1 MEQLKSRTY
10 VLLRSDAPLSLMIPS
25 KGTARRPLLYF
36 DGKAN
41 RQLRYSPNQPSPFI
55 DEQDGNVVLEPI
67 VFEDGMLHVPESN
80 PVLQQFL
87 YYHPGNGK
95 IFEELDPEKDAQ
107 NDLIDLDIEVN
118 ALIAAK
124 SMELSMMETVARIGL
139 GIQADKKT
147 SSELKRDVL
156 VFAKNYPIRFME
168 ILNDPMLRVQDI
180 VARAFEQQILKTRNK
195 GRDIYFNLSDNK
207 SKFMTIPFGEH
218 RISTVSKYLQTD
230 EGIETLKL
238 LERNVE

>member
-1 MEQLKSRTY
+1 MDKLKSRTY
-10 VLLRSDAPLSLMIPS
+10 VLKRKDAPLSLMIPS
-25 KGTARRPLLYF
+25 KGTTRKPLLYF
-36 DGKAN
+36 DGKTN

-80 PVLQQFL
+80 PILQQFL
-87 YYHPGNGK
+87 YYHPGNGR
-95 IFEELDPEKDAQ
+95 IFEELDSERDAQ
-107 NDLIDLDIEVN
+107 RDLEYLDVEVD

-124 SMELSMMETVARIGL
+124 SMELTMMETVARIGL

-147 SSELKRDVL
+147 SAELKRDVI
-156 VFAKNYPIRFME
+156 VFAKKQPLRFME
-168 ILNDPMLRVQDI
+168 ILNDPLLKVQDI
-180 VARAFEQQILKTRNK
+180 VARAFEQQILKMKNK
-195 GRDIYFNLSDNK
+195 NRDIYFNFPDNK

-218 RISTVSKYLQTD
+218 RISTVSKYLQSD

-238 LERNVE
+238 LERHVE

>member
-10 VLLRSDAPLSLMIPS
+10 VLRRSDAPLSLMIPS
-25 KGTARRPLLYF
+25 KGTARKPLLYF
-36 DGKAN
+36 DGKTN
-41 RQLRYSPNQPSPFI
+41 RQLRYSANQPSPFI

-67 VFEDGMLHVPESN
+67 VFEDGMLHVSENN

-95 IFEELDPEKDAQ
+95 IFEELDSEKDAQ
-107 NDLIDLDIEVN
+107 RDLEYLDVEVD

-124 SMELSMMETVARIGL
+124 SMELTMMETVARIGL
-139 GIQADKKT
+139 GIQSDKKT
-147 SSELKRDVL
+147 TSELKRDVI
-156 VFAKNYPIRFME
+156 VFAKNYPMRFME
-168 ILNDPMLRVQDI
+168 ILNDPMLKVQDI
-180 VARAFEQQILKTRNK
+180 VARAFEQQVLKIKNK

-230 EGIETLKL
+230 DGIETLKL
-238 LERNVE
+238 LERSVE

>member
-41 RQLRYSPNQPSPFI
+41 RQLRYSANQPSPFI
-55 DEQDGNVVLEPI
+55 DEQDGNVLLEPI

-80 PVLQQFL
+80 PILQQFL

-95 IFEELDPEKDAQ
+95 IFEELDSEKDAQ
-107 NDLIDLDIEVN
+107 RDLEYLDIEVD

-124 SMELSMMETVARIGL
+124 SMEISMMETVARIGL
-139 GIQADKKT
+139 GAQADKKT
-147 SSELKRDVL
+147 SAELKRDVI
-156 VFAKNYPIRFME
+156 VFAKNQPYRFME
-168 ILNDPMLRVQDI
+168 ILKM
-180 VARAFEQQILKTRNK
+180 RNK
-195 GRDIYFNLSDNK
+195 NRDIYFNFPENK

-218 RISTVSKYLQTD
+218 RISTVSKYLQSD

-238 LERNVE
+238 LERHVE